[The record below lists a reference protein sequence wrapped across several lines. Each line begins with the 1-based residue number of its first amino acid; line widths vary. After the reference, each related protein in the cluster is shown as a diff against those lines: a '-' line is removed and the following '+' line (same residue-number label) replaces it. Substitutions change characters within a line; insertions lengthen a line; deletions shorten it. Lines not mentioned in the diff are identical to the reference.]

1 MSQMLLSIKPQFVDL
16 IFSGKKKF
24 EYRKKKC
31 KRNVNTIVIYATAP
45 VMRVVG
51 EVIIGGIVED
61 SLDAVWEQTKE
72 FSGISKDFFDKYYH
86 GKQSAV
92 AYELEN
98 LRIYKTPLKL
108 EEIGVNSAPQSY
120 CYLDV

>member
-1 MSQMLLSIKPQFVDL
+1 MLLSIKPQFVDL

-51 EVIIGGIVED
+51 EVIIGDIVED
-61 SLDAVWEQTKE
+61 SLDAVWEKTKE
-72 FSGISKDFFDKYYH
+72 FSGISKDFFDEYYQ

-98 LRIYKTPLKL
+98 LRIYETPLTL

>member
-1 MSQMLLSIKPQFVDL
+1 
-16 IFSGKKKF
+16 
-24 EYRKKKC
+24 
-31 KRNVNTIVIYATAP
+31 
-45 VMRVVG
+45 MRVVG

-98 LRIYKTPLKL
+98 LRIYETPLKL